1 MMRSLFIAVFTL
13 LCSVLATEA
22 QTVGIQQGNDTAFK
36 VDRIIAGEFTD
47 FNVDNLGNIYV
58 VGLTGQLKKLKPNG
72 DSLAV
77 FNNVRQYGKINFI
90 DVSNP
95 LKVLLHFKDYGTIVI
110 LDRFL
115 NARGTLDLR
124 RMQLFQVK
132 SIGQSYDNNIWVYDE
147 LESKLK
153 RIGEDGRTIDQSADF
168 RQLFDSTPSPSFI
181 VDQNKLVY
189 LYDPQKGAYIFDYY
203 GTFKNRIRFLD
214 WTDFAVIGNT
224 ILGRD
229 ANLLYKYEP
238 GTLNLQQYRIPV
250 EMQDAKKIKITQTN
264 IYLLRDRQLEIYSY
278 R

>member
-1 MMRSLFIAVFTL
+1 ML
-13 LCSVLATEA
+13 SVSALATEA
-22 QTVGIQQGNDTAFK
+22 QTVAIQQVNDTAFK
-36 VDRIIAGEFTD
+36 IDRIIAGEFSD

-58 VGLTGQLKKLKPNG
+58 VGPTGQLKKLKPNG

-77 FNNVRQYGKINFI
+77 FNNVRQYGKIHFI

-153 RIGEDGRTIDQSADF
+153 RIGEDGRIIDQSADF
-168 RQLFDSTPSPSFI
+168 RQLFDSTPSPNFI

-189 LYDPQKGAYIFDYY
+189 LYDQQKGAYIFDYY

-214 WTDFAVIGNT
+214 WTDFTVIGNT
-224 ILGRD
+224 IFGRD

-238 GTLNLQQYRIPV
+238 GTLNLQQYRIP
-250 EMQDAKKIKITQTN
+250 EDMQHSKKIKITQTN
-264 IYLLRDRQLEIYSY
+264 IYLLRDNQLEIYSY